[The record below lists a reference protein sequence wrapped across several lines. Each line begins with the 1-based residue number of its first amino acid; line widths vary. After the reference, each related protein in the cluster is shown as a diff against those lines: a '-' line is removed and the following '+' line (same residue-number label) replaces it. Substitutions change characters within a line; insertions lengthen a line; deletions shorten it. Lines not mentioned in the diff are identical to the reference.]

1 MLLRVYDGKEI
12 AYRSKTVVPSPN
24 VKRLPPQGIQS
35 VVQLGLRANWQQFTL
50 LVIVN
55 AFVGGMVGLE
65 RSTVPLLGHQEFGL
79 SPLRQGTRRGPS
91 RSGSA
96 SVCPGGVCW
105 PRFSSGVS
113 RTGTPAMRQQ
123 C

>member
-24 VKRLPPQGIQS
+24 VKRLPPQGVQA
-35 VVQLGLRANWQQFTL
+35 VVQLGLHANWQQFTL

-65 RSTVPLLGHQEFGL
+65 QSIMPLLGQRVFGL
-79 SPLRQGTRRGPS
+79 ASPTAGL
-91 RSGSA
+91 
-96 SVCPGGVCW
+96 SVILCVRLVKALAP
-105 PRFSSGVS
+105 PFAA
-113 RTGTPAMRQQ
+113 TL
-123 C
+123 